1 MDLVLFLVKIA
12 VKKGLKAELK
22 LNCCSRFWLL
32 IPRHRSSPDP
42 GLSRWGWG
50 RTKGHRLVTPTA
62 GHRALRGLGGSS
74 YSGEKAWNSGA
85 APSLKSQLE
94 KTSPAWFSQFFLSVF
109 APALLNPFCLCSTE
123 RVTRMLLHLLFLT
136 WESPSVIYWGP
147 TGCLQRSTKSSVISV
162 LLRVYIISVIIR

>member
-1 MDLVLFLVKIA
+1 MTQEKEVDLVLFLVKIA

-74 YSGEKAWNSGA
+74 YSGERHETLERLLLSNL
-85 APSLKSQLE
+85 SLKKPPQLGFPSFSFLCLRQLSSIPSVCAAQKELPECFCTCFFSLE
-94 KTSPAWFSQFFLSVF
+94 KVQVLFTED
-109 APALLNPFCLCSTE
+109 LLGASKGLQS
-123 RVTRMLLHLLFLT
+123 HL
-136 WESPSVIYWGP
+136 
-147 TGCLQRSTKSSVISV
+147 
-162 LLRVYIISVIIR
+162 